1 LADRAQGGDVNDF
14 AGAEARA
21 LLARAVRR
29 SVQLADVEIALL
41 DWGGA
46 GEPVL
51 LHHANGF
58 CKGVWALVAE
68 RLAPRFR
75 VFEMDARGHGD
86 SSRPEAPGS
95 YAWARFAEDAAAVA
109 AFVAAECRVKRLPLA
124 VGNSFG
130 GTSLLGAAKR
140 RPDLFGRL
148 VLVDPVVPLLVEEI
162 PPERREHMIAMVE
175 RATKRR
181 ADWPSRAEARAFF
194 AERELFEHFDPRAL
208 DLYVLDGL
216 RERGDGSVELK
227 CAGAVESA
235 VFAGGGEVDV
245 AALARGL
252 RTPALWLWAARG
264 SFSRE
269 RYRELAASM
278 ALGRVED
285 LACGHLA
292 PMERPDL
299 VADAILRFADERI
312 GEIG

>member
-1 LADRAQGGDVNDF
+1 VNEVV
-14 AGAEARA
+14 GAEARA
-21 LLARAVRR
+21 LLARAARR
-29 SVQLADVEIALL
+29 SVRLADVEIALL

-58 CKGVWALVAE
+58 CKGVWGLVAE

-75 VFEMDARGHGD
+75 VFAMDARGHGD

-95 YAWARFAEDAAAVA
+95 YAWHRFAEDAAAVA
-109 AFVAAECRVKRLPLA
+109 AFVAAECRVTRLPVA
-124 VGNSFG
+124 VGSSFG
-130 GTSLLGAAKR
+130 GTSLLGAAKQ

-148 VLVDPVVPLLVEEI
+148 VLVDPVVPPRVEEI
-162 PPERREHMIAMVE
+162 PPERREHVLSMVE

-181 ADWPSRAEARAFF
+181 HDWPSRAEARAFF
-194 AERELFEHFDPRAL
+194 AERELFERFDPRAL

-216 RERGDGSVELK
+216 RERRDGSVELK
-227 CAGAVESA
+227 CPGTVEAA
-235 VFAGGGEVDV
+235 VFAGGGDVDV

-252 RTPALWLWAARG
+252 RTPALWLWASQG

-278 ALGRVED
+278 AAARVED

-299 VADAILRFADERI
+299 VAEAVLRFADEDVPEV
-312 GEIG
+312 G